1 MKREEIE
8 EIVPGITKE
17 QIDAL
22 LDKAGNDIE
31 SVKSRAKAKEADL
44 KNKLDAA
51 NEAISNY
58 EIEAKKNMT
67 AEQQIEAR
75 EKELAD
81 MANEFARKSNELD
94 AKAIFAD
101 AGIPAEQIGP
111 LLANV
116 VSEDAERTKAL
127 AESIVATMDAKAK
140 AVDAAVRD
148 ELLKANPAPSGGS
161 GGGNA
166 LPTTVKEFLA
176 LDVEQQIALKDA
188 NPNLISQL
196 KKD

>member
-17 QIDAL
+17 QLDAIM
-22 LDKAGNDIE
+22 DKAGSDIE
-31 SVKSRAKAKEADL
+31 AVKTRAKAKADDL
-44 KNKLDAA
+44 QGKLDAA

-58 EIEAKKNMT
+58 EIEAKKSMT
-67 AEQQIEAR
+67 AEQQLEAR

-81 MANEFARKSNELD
+81 MASEFARKSNELD
-94 AKAIFAD
+94 AKAIFAE
-101 AGIPAEQIGP
+101 AGVPADQIGA

-116 VSEDAERTKAL
+116 VSEDAERTRAL

-148 ELLKANPAPSGGS
+148 ELLKANPVPAGGS
-161 GGGNA
+161 GGGDA
-166 LPTTVKEFLA
+166 LPTTVKDFLA
-176 LDVEQQIALKDA
+176 LDTAQQIALKEA

>member
-17 QIDAL
+17 QLDAI
-22 LDKAGNDIE
+22 LDKAGSDIE
-31 SVKSRAKAKEADL
+31 AVKNRAKAKADDL
-44 KNKLDAA
+44 QGKLDAA

-58 EIEAKKNMT
+58 EIEAKKSMT
-67 AEQQIEAR
+67 AEQQLEAR

-81 MANEFARKSNELD
+81 MASEFARKSNELD
-94 AKAIFAD
+94 AKAIFAE
-101 AGIPAEQIGP
+101 AGVPADQIAA

-116 VSEDAERTKAL
+116 VSDDAERTRAL

-148 ELLKANPAPSGGS
+148 ELLKANPAPAGGS
-161 GGGNA
+161 GGGDA
-166 LPTTVKEFLA
+166 LPTTVKDFLA
-176 LDVEQQIALKDA
+176 LDTAQQIALKDA
-188 NPNLISQL
+188 NPDLISQL

>member
-17 QIDAL
+17 QLDAI

-31 SVKSRAKAKEADL
+31 AVKARAKAKADDL
-44 KNKLDAA
+44 QGKLDAA

-58 EIEAKKNMT
+58 EIEAKKSMT
-67 AEQQIEAR
+67 AEQQLEAR

-81 MANEFARKSNELD
+81 MASEFARKSNELD
-94 AKAIFAD
+94 AKAIFAE
-101 AGIPAEQIGP
+101 AGVPADQIAA

-116 VSEDAERTKAL
+116 VSDDAERTRAL

-148 ELLKANPAPSGGS
+148 ELLKSNPVPGGGS
-161 GGGNA
+161 GGGDA
-166 LPTTVKEFLA
+166 LPTTVKDFLA
-176 LDVEQQIALKDA
+176 LDTAQQIALKEA
-188 NPNLISQL
+188 NPGLISKL